1 MVHMQG
7 VIKKWGNSYGIL
19 LPKDLIKEANL
30 KENQAVDVAITPRRK
45 TASKLF
51 GLFKGRLKMTGQQ
64 VKDIVREEL
73 YDDG

>member
-19 LPKDLIKEANL
+19 IPKELLKEANL
-30 KENQAVDVAITPRRK
+30 KENQTVDVAITPKRK

-51 GLFKGRLKMTGQQ
+51 GLLKGKLKMTGQQ
-64 VKDIVREEL
+64 VKDMAREEL
-73 YDDG
+73 YDDW